1 MAAVIIST
9 IAVIGAV
16 GAVIV
21 KFDKEGPEMINVQN
35 AKQKAGTG
43 IVTTVISQ

>member
-21 KFDKEGPEMINVQN
+21 KFDKEGPEMINDFKKDKDN
-35 AKQKAGTG
+35 KHE
-43 IVTTVISQ
+43 

>member
-16 GAVIV
+16 GAGIV
-21 KFDKEGPEMINVQN
+21 KFDKEGPEMIKEFKKGEDN
-35 AKQKAGTG
+35 KDKD
-43 IVTTVISQ
+43 

>member
-1 MAAVIIST
+1 MAAFIIST

-21 KFDKEGPEMINVQN
+21 KFDKEGPEMIKEFKKKEEEN
-35 AKQKAGTG
+35 K
-43 IVTTVISQ
+43 

>member
-21 KFDKEGPEMINVQN
+21 KFDKEGPEMINEF
-35 AKQKAGTG
+35 KKKDDDDK
-43 IVTTVISQ
+43 

>member
-21 KFDKEGPEMINVQN
+21 KFDKEGPEMINEF
-35 AKQKAGTG
+35 KKDKDPEQK
-43 IVTTVISQ
+43 